1 MCFLHYSSIFRQETV
16 AEVVNEEWINLKNEN
31 KTKKKNED
39 ILFNEGNKIYASG

>member
-31 KTKKKNED
+31 KTKKKD
-39 ILFNEGNKIYASG
+39 ILYHEEKKIYAAG